1 MIKVTAC
8 EYLASFASLQTLP
21 TTGFPEI
28 AFAGRSNVGKS
39 SLINTLLGRHRLAK
53 TSSTPGKTRMLNY
66 YLVNR
71 AFYFVDLPGYGYAR
85 VSGEERLRW
94 QELVEPYLQDRL
106 PLCGVVQLVDLRHE
120 PMASDREL
128 WEWLG
133 FHDRP
138 ALIVLAKADKLPRGK
153 AKTSFSKAR
162 RILDSDER
170 HTVMFSAKTGQG
182 KEPVWRW
189 IEDQISI

>member
-8 EYLASFASLQTLP
+8 EYLASFVSLKSLP
-21 TTGFPEI
+21 TNGFPEI

-39 SLINTLLGRHRLAK
+39 SLINSLLGRHRLAK

-85 VSGEERLRW
+85 VSREERSRW
-94 QELVEPYLQDRL
+94 QELVEPYLLDR
-106 PLCGVVQLVDLRHE
+106 PSLCGVVQLIDLRHE

-128 WEWLG
+128 LEWLD

-138 ALIVLAKADKLPRGK
+138 ALIVLTKADKLARGK
-153 AKTSFSKAR
+153 AKTSFVRAR
-162 RILDSDER
+162 RILDTDER
-170 HTVMFSAKTGQG
+170 RLVMFSAKTNQG
-182 KEPVWRW
+182 KDPVWRW
-189 IEDQISI
+189 IEAQISS